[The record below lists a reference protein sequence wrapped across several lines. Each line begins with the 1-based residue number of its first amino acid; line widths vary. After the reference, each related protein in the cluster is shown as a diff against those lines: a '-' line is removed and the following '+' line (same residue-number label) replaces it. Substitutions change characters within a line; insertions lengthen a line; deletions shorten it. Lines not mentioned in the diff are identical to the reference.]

1 MLRIILPSEAEL
13 ARAQGTFCHHFPCC
27 PAFALQLAN
36 FWLFPFSLAAG
47 LEWKHV
53 DFEWED
59 LTAQFTA
66 ASSNLKIGEIIA
78 TESFN
83 LQEAM
88 SAIELMDPKMD
99 IGLGSANV
107 LILPEI
113 EARERLP
120 KIETLSEANL
130 ISLMDSL
137 IIAELMHYEG
147 YHLAQGLLTC
157 YYLHDVTRCLEKS
170 PILHNFVRVLY
181 KRCGIIRECF
191 NEAGNFYDE
200 DFVHYNFGFAG
211 IDVSPKEEI
220 KTQHNELIASEEARI
235 KALSVS
241 GTAEDEAKRKIA
253 EAILVR
259 LKWNFAMYLAQKEF
273 SVAANAGLTNAK
285 AYIAEANSYFDQL
298 VASAVLAENP
308 EVSSSK
314 TAGGADVIAE
324 SGKSTSG
331 VKIFEYEIMRRWT
344 NATPPTIKPW
354 KTLEESMI
362 DWRSIL
368 AHLTELTD
376 LPTIITCFRDAKEYL
391 SELTVEKK
399 APLLPRARCLM
410 IIWSNHKFL
419 GKVSLEDLLVQEL
432 TTQFG
437 LNTKYLKA
445 DEKTLAFHL
454 NLCETGVGDWL
465 RALAITRS
473 RARRRLP
480 HIFDNWGTLLY
491 DGDVLDAKIPPLLKI
506 QREEEKCRGFARWHV
521 DVIQTMIS
529 DYLTIGFEQ
538 QLYEPYEIPT
548 IFWYLDNLA
557 ASRQKSQFKV
567 LEALETHKQ
576 SSLHAATAKRGAG
589 GARNQKSNA
598 ASPPPQNVEVKP
610 NWYAVELD
618 AKFQLTRALFLLV
631 ASFDAAGFFAIP
643 RTVVS
648 SPQTRYFLRF
658 HPLIN
663 LSMPKGLRF
672 EQYQSTYIDLVKDRP
687 PLDLLQRAH
696 KAAQSSIRAFM
707 TLSSFSQLDGTS
719 STPTTPPPSV
729 TKEAQALLKIAL
741 ANGITIAKF
750 KQSNELDACKTLKDA
765 KTDNA
770 HNKPSHKPSAAV
782 ESGEATTSKPVP
794 TNSTHYVDLD
804 FSGHRSFPLITLKA
818 KEAPK

>member
-1 MLRIILPSEAEL
+1 
-13 ARAQGTFCHHFPCC
+13 
-27 PAFALQLAN
+27 
-36 FWLFPFSLAAG
+36 
-47 LEWKHV
+47 
-53 DFEWED
+53 
-59 LTAQFTA
+59 
-66 ASSNLKIGEIIA
+66 
-78 TESFN
+78 
-83 LQEAM
+83 M

-130 ISLMDSL
+130 LSLMDSL
-137 IIAELMHYEG
+137 VIAELMHYKG

-170 PILHNFVRVLY
+170 PILLNFVRVLF
-181 KRCGIIRECF
+181 KRCGLIRECF
-191 NEAGNFYDE
+191 TEAGNFYDE
-200 DFVHYNFGFAG
+200 DFVHYNFGFSG
-211 IDVSPKEEI
+211 IDVSPKEEEI
-220 KTQHNELIASEEARI
+220 NTQHAALIASEEARI
-235 KALSVS
+235 KALGVS
-241 GTAEDEAKRKIA
+241 GTAEDEVKRKIA

-259 LKWNFAMYLAQKEF
+259 LKWNYAMCLAQKEF
-273 SVAANAGLTNAK
+273 SAPANAGLINAK
-285 AYIAEANSYFDQL
+285 TYMAEAASYFDQII
-298 VASAVLAENP
+298 ASAVLAENP
-308 EVSSSK
+308 EASSSK
-314 TAGGADVIAE
+314 TAGGADAISA

-344 NATPPTIKPW
+344 NATPPTVKPW
-354 KTLEESMI
+354 NTLEESMI
-362 DWRSIL
+362 EWRSIL
-368 AHLTELTD
+368 DHLTELTA
-376 LPTIITCFRDAKEYL
+376 LPTTLTCFRDAKEYL
-391 SELTVEKK
+391 GELVIEKK
-399 APLLPRARCLM
+399 ASLLPRARCLT

-419 GKVSLEDLLVQEL
+419 GKVSLEDMLIQDL
-432 TTQFG
+432 TAQFG

-521 DVIQTMIS
+521 DVVQTMIS

-538 QLYEPYEIPT
+538 QLYERYEIPT

-557 ASRQKSQFKV
+557 ASRQKSQIKV

-576 SSLHAATAKRGAG
+576 SSLHAATTKRGAG
-589 GARNQKSNA
+589 AKKSSA
-598 ASPPPQNVEVKP
+598 VSTPPQSVEVKP

-631 ASFDAAGFFAIP
+631 ASFDAAGFFAPP

-663 LSMPKGLRF
+663 LNMPKGLRF
-672 EQYQSTYIDLVKDRP
+672 EQYQSTYVDLVGNRP
-687 PLDLLQRAH
+687 PLDLLQRAN

-707 TLSSFSQLDGTS
+707 TLSNFSQLDGTS
-719 STPTTPPPSV
+719 TTPTTPPPSV
-729 TKEAQALLKIAL
+729 TREAKALMQISLKNAM
-741 ANGITIAKF
+741 TIAKLI
-750 KQSNELDACKTLKDA
+750 QTNELDACKTLKDS
-765 KTDNA
+765 KTDNL
-770 HNKPSHKPSAAV
+770 HNKPSHKPVAI
-782 ESGEATTSKPVP
+782 ESSETKPTP

-804 FSGHRSFPLITLKA
+804 FSGHRSFPLITLKV
-818 KEAPK
+818 KEVPK